1 MRIEARI
8 GGEHRAFDFESEG
21 DRFRGRI
28 GGQELEAVVIETS
41 PFLLSVRLGSRIL
54 RVAYSLEG
62 RRLLLDLGSREI
74 EVEILDP
81 LRPATGAVE
90 ARGMRGRREVVA
102 AMPGKVV
109 AVKVDVGDEVQCGQ
123 GLVVV
128 EAMKMENEV
137 ESPKRGRVV
146 AVEVVQGQTVE
157 AGALLVAVE

>member
-1 MRIEARI
+1 VRIEARI
-8 GGEHRAFDFESEG
+8 GGEHRALDFERQG

-28 GGQELEAVVIETS
+28 GGYEFEAEVIETS
-41 PFLLSVRLGSRIL
+41 PFLLDIRLGSRVFC
-54 RVAYSLEG
+54 VAYSLEG

-81 LRPATGAVE
+81 LRPATGGSE
-90 ARGMRGRREVVA
+90 ARGMPGRREVVA
-102 AMPGKVV
+102 AMSGKIV

>member
-8 GGEHRAFDFESEG
+8 GGEQRALDFKREG
-21 DRFRGRI
+21 ERFRGRI
-28 GGQELEAVVIETS
+28 GGQEVEAEVIETS
-41 PFLLSVRLGSRIL
+41 PFLLNVRLGARTY

-81 LRPATGAVE
+81 LHQATGDRE
-90 ARGMRGRREVVA
+90 TRGTPGRREVVA
-102 AMPGKVV
+102 AMPGKIV
-109 AVKVDVGDEVQCGQ
+109 AVKVRVGDEVQGGQ

-137 ESPKRGRVV
+137 ESPKPGRVV
-146 AVEVVQGQTVE
+146 VVEVVQGQTVE
-157 AGALLVAVE
+157 AGAVLVVVE